1 MDKNQGIGLILLL
14 ALMTAYFWM
23 SPSQESFDGNQTEQ
37 TDSLKSNASISQGTK
52 QETGYTD
59 LPDSVKAQIA
69 QSNFGSFGE
78 LTLPVAE
85 NKIKISNELAEF
97 TFSTKGGSIADVT
110 LKNFKTFGGD
120 PLTLIDQQ
128 NSKIG
133 LKFQSQG
140 KTINVKE
147 LNFTTNATSKTVSKG
162 DSVMITFTAALSG
175 GREINQVYKITGDS
189 YVLGYQLSSKGLVG
203 LVDNTNLAYTW
214 NVDLYQLEKDIT
226 EERLRTNVMYSQNN
240 DDSELSQR
248 STSYEEEKIEGPIDW
263 VSFHQKFFTSSVI
276 PEKTTGDAKVSME
289 GNEGDMEVVR
299 TVSAAFELPSS
310 DFLGEGIKMRYYF
323 GPNDYEILSEVTPNF
338 DSNIYFGW
346 GPLKWINTFFTLN
359 VFNFLKSFIGSFG
372 LIIFIMV
379 IIIRLILSPLTYK
392 SHMSMAKMRVLK
404 PELDAIKEKHGGD
417 MQKSQPEQMQLYQKA
432 GINPIS
438 GCIPMVLQ
446 MPILFSMFYFF
457 PNALEL
463 RQESFLWA
471 MDLSVYDSIINLPFE
486 IPFYGDHVSLFTLLM
501 TASTI
506 LYTWS
511 NSQVSSV
518 AGPMKTVQYI
528 MPVMFLFFLNS
539 YSAGLTF
546 YYFISNIF
554 SFSQIALFRKLVD
567 EDKIKAIMEEN
578 KKKNVNKKKS
588 KFASKLED
596 AMKASEEARRQK
608 KKNR

>member
-1 MDKNQGIGLILLL
+1 MDKNQAIGLVLLL
-14 ALMTAYFWM
+14 ALMTAYFWL
-23 SPSQESFDGNQTEQ
+23 SPTPEPVTEITEQ
-37 TDSLKSNASISQGTK
+37 TDSLRSNTNISQGTEAIK
-52 QETGYTD
+52 EYTE

-78 LTLPVAE
+78 LTLPTE
-85 NKIKISNELAEF
+85 EKKIKISNELAEF
-97 TFSTKGGSIADVT
+97 TFSTKGGTIEKVT
-110 LKNFKTFGGD
+110 LKNYKTFGGN

-133 LKFQSQG
+133 LAFNAQG
-140 KTINVKE
+140 KSINIGD
-147 LNFTTNATSKTVSKG
+147 LNFVTNGRDRSVAKG
-162 DSVMITFTAALSG
+162 DSITITFKAALSD
-175 GREINQVYKITGDS
+175 GRAINQTYKIKGDS
-189 YVLGYQLSSKGLVG
+189 YEIGYHLTSEGLVG
-203 LVDNTNLAYTW
+203 TVDNDNLIYTW
-214 NVDLYQLEKDIT
+214 KAGLYQLEKDIV

-240 DDSELSQR
+240 SDSELSQR
-248 STSYEEEKIEGPIDW
+248 STNFEEDEIEGSIDW
-263 VSFHQKFFTSSVI
+263 ISFHQKFFTSSVI
-276 PEKTTGDAKVSME
+276 PLRTTGNGKVTME

-299 TVSAAFELPSS
+299 SVSAAFELPSS
-310 DFLGEGIKMRYYF
+310 DFLGEGINMRYYF
-323 GPNDYEILSEVTPNF
+323 GPNDYKILSKVTPNF

-359 VFNFLKSFIGSFG
+359 VFNFLKSFIGSYG
-372 LIIFIMV
+372 LIILIMV

-457 PNALEL
+457 PNALEM

-471 MDLSVYDSIINLPFE
+471 ADLSVYDSIINLPFE
-486 IPFYGDHVSLFTLLM
+486 IPFYGDHVSLFTILM
-501 TASTI
+501 TVSTI

-511 NSQVSSV
+511 NSQVSTV
-518 AGPMKTVQYI
+518 AGPMKTVQYV
-528 MPVMFLFFLNS
+528 MPIMFLFFLNS

-546 YYFISNIF
+546 YYFVSNIF
-554 SFSQIALFRKLVD
+554 SFSQIALFRKLVN

-588 KFASKLED
+588 KFTSKLED

-608 KKNR
+608 KKNK